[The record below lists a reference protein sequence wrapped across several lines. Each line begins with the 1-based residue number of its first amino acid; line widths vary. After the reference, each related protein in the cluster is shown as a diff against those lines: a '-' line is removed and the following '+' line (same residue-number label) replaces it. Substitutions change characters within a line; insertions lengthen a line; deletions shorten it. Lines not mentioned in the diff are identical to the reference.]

1 MFPIASYETYQD
13 GEIIFRENSHG
24 DWIYVVEEGAVEL
37 SKDVNGKKVV
47 LDTLQPEAVFGELAY
62 LAKIP
67 RTATATAVGTT
78 TVGVLDRSIFDRELN
93 QLRADF
99 QELLKSVA
107 LRLKKAN
114 ETLARIKAEKG
125 G

>member
-1 MFPIASYETYQD
+1 MFPIASYETYRD

-78 TVGVLDRSIFDRELN
+78 TVGVLDRAIFDRELN

-107 LRLKKAN
+107 LRLRKAN
-114 ETLARIKAEKG
+114 ETLARIKSEKG
-125 G
+125 N